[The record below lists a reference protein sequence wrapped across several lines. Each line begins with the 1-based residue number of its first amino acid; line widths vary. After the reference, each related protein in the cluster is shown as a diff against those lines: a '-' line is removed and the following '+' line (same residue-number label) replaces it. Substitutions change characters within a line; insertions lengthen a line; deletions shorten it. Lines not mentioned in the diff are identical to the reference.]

1 MRRQLSLKEPF
12 VLAGLILVICLVAM
26 CLTKSFDAWFGFTIN
41 PRSYWMLS
49 GAALLLFSIF
59 NCVLYLLLSSSIKYW
74 FKSTLSYVLLIILL
88 TLSATFFSGF
98 GIEEAGS
105 YRWIFMV
112 LTLGYLIFISI
123 VQIIRKLVE
132 FAQKDD
138 ERKFE

>member
-1 MRRQLSLKEPF
+1 
-12 VLAGLILVICLVAM
+12 M
-26 CLTKSFDAWFGFTIN
+26 CLTKGLDTWLNFSIN

-49 GAALLLFSIF
+49 GASLLLFSIF
-59 NCVLYLLLSSSIKYW
+59 NCVLYLLLTSSIKYW
-74 FKSTLSYVLLIILL
+74 FKSTLSYVLLMIIL
-88 TLSATFFSGF
+88 TMAATFFSGF
-98 GIEEAGS
+98 GIDEAGS

-112 LTLGYLIFISI
+112 LTLGYLIIISI